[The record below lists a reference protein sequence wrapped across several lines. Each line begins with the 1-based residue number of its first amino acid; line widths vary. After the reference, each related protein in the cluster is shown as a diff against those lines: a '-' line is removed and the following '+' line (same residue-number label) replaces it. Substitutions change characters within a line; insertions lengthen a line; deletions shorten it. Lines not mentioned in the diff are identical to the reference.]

1 MLILDFEGWFQCR
14 LATDPD
20 PTDEP
25 RGVSGFTFALPGE
38 PDLDR
43 VIRFHD
49 PVAPRSHAPAVGVF
63 VRAVALAGKRVP
75 AHPLLGARV
84 ELVGAPRF
92 ESRNYVLRDSSQGA
106 IVPFH
111 LRIAPAGAETCVIE
125 REDVLYPPDPG
136 LSLHRVP
143 PAFHERRGSLIPMT
157 VDRIK
162 IADATGIV
170 DAIAYRRERRAL
182 LEAELAGTGDAVAR
196 AALGK
201 RIAELVIERPDALQV
216 ATLGVYNDYRF
227 EINGPARVVD
237 PGGRLAGAHGDI
249 DQSRDWPIAFWMGC
263 WDSDALCGYVRGMLS
278 VPLRSDPAQR
288 QTDD

>member
-49 PVAPRSHAPAVGVF
+49 PVAPRSHGPAVGVF

-75 AHPLLGARV
+75 AHPLVGARV
-84 ELVGAPRF
+84 ELLGAPRF

-111 LRIAPAGAETCVIE
+111 LRIGPASDGCVIE
-125 REDVLYPPDPG
+125 REDVLYPPDPA
-136 LSLHRVP
+136 LPLHRVP
-143 PAFHERRGSLIPMT
+143 PAYHERRGSLIPLTM
-157 VDRIK
+157 DRIK

-182 LEAELAGTGDAVAR
+182 LEAELAATGEPVAR

-201 RIAELVIERPDALQV
+201 RIAELAIERPDALQV
-216 ATLGVYNDYRF
+216 ATLGLYNDYRF
-227 EINGPARVVD
+227 DIHGPARVVT
-237 PGGRLAGAHGDI
+237 PSGPLAGAHGDL
-249 DQSRDWPIAFWMGC
+249 DQSQDWPIAFWMGG

-278 VPLRSDPAQR
+278 IPLCSGPG
-288 QTDD
+288 

>member
-25 RGVSGFTFALPGE
+25 RGVSGFTFALAGE

-49 PVAPRSHAPAVGVF
+49 PVAPRSHSPAVGVF
-63 VRAVALAGKRVP
+63 VRSVSIAGKRVP
-75 AHPLLGARV
+75 AHPLVGARV
-84 ELVGAPRF
+84 ELLGAPRF

-111 LRIAPAGAETCVIE
+111 LRIAVPGLPGLAGGDGGVIE

-136 LSLHRVP
+136 LPLHRIP
-143 PAFHERRGSLIPMT
+143 PAFHERRGSLIPLT

-170 DAIAYRRERRAL
+170 DAIAYRRERKAL
-182 LEAELAGTGDAVAR
+182 LEAELTGTGDAVAR

-201 RIAELVIERPDALQV
+201 RIAELAIERRDALQV
-216 ATLGVYNDYRF
+216 ATLSFYNDYRF
-227 EINGPARVVD
+227 DMNGPARVLD
-237 PGGRLAGAHGDI
+237 PEGRLAGAHAEL
-249 DQSRDWPIAFWMGC
+249 DQSQDWPIAFWMGA
-263 WDSDALCGYVRGMLS
+263 WDSDALCGHVRGMLS
-278 VPLRSDPAQR
+278 IPLCSGPG
-288 QTDD
+288 

>member
-25 RGVSGFTFALPGE
+25 RGASGFTFALPGE

-111 LRIAPAGAETCVIE
+111 LRVVAASAAGAAGDGGCVIE

-136 LSLHRVP
+136 LPLHRVP
-143 PAFHERRGSLIPMT
+143 PAFHERRGSLIPLTM
-157 VDRIK
+157 DRIK

-170 DAIAYRRERRAL
+170 DGIAYRRERRAL
-182 LEAELAGTGDAVAR
+182 LEAELAGTRDAVAR

-201 RIAELVIERPDALQV
+201 RIAELANERPDAMPVL
-216 ATLGVYNDYRF
+216 TLGLYNDYRF
-227 EINGPARVVD
+227 DINGPARVVD
-237 PGGRLAGAHGDI
+237 GAGWPGAHRDI
-249 DQSRDWPIAFWMGC
+249 DQGQDWPIAFWMGG

-278 VPLRSDPAQR
+278 IPLRSGAG
-288 QTDD
+288 